1 MDDLQTAKEQILA
14 ATPDNLNQILELV
27 GQAEDIE
34 QRAILLRQ
42 LVQAIASMS
51 TKTERE
57 QYIQLAKQLGAVSS
71 TRALRD
77 DVEREV
83 RERQK
88 FAREVLNVGLPGG
101 QLKSSQYI
109 EILTDMGYTFRML
122 ELDETLYINGQP
134 ASDGIEAKI
143 RAQMRDA
150 GYKHVN
156 IIRDV
161 YVAHAFDNQ
170 FNPIKDYLT
179 GLRWDGKPRIDE
191 LVRHFEDTHRTKD
204 CSAPLLGLW
213 VKKWMAGAIAKVLA
227 PNGYQNPML
236 VLVSSISY
244 NNGQVLAAQGKGKS
258 YWASWMCSG
267 LPDYFLSSDV
277 NPRDKDYFRRQL
289 TYFIWEV
296 DELGSTTKKS
306 DVEALKS
313 FITTPVITIRPS
325 YARNDIRKRPMA
337 SFVGTVN
344 DDGVGFLPDTTGN
357 RRFLTVEI
365 TNIDFGYT
373 SLDVDQIWA
382 EAFATLYNNSD
393 FHKELS
399 EEERR
404 IRDEENSKYGRDSTV
419 ADYILIHYDI
429 SHDPADVVETNQLL
443 EDISANSTVND
454 TRRALEMEIAK
465 CLKAQG
471 LVKKPKPSRWLG
483 IKEKR

>member
-1 MDDLQTAKEQILA
+1 MDDLQAVKEQILTP
-14 ATPDNLNQILELV
+14 TPDSLTQVLELV
-27 GQAEDIE
+27 GQTKNIE
-34 QRAILLRQ
+34 ERAILLRK

-83 RERQK
+83 CEREK
-88 FAREVLNVGLPGG
+88 FAREVLNVGLPGS
-101 QLKSSQYI
+101 QLKSDQYI
-109 EILTDMGYTFRML
+109 EILTEMGYTFQML
-122 ELDETLYINGQP
+122 ELDETLHINGQP

-161 YVAHAFDNQ
+161 YVAHAFDNK
-170 FNPIKDYLT
+170 FNPIKDYLI
-179 GLRWDGKPRIDE
+179 GLRWDGKDRIDE
-191 LVRHFEDTHRTKD
+191 LVRHFEDTRRTKN
-204 CSAPLLGLW
+204 CPAPMFGLW
-213 VKKWMAGAIAKVLA
+213 LKKWMAGAIAKVLA

-236 VLVSSISY
+236 VLVSSIFY
-244 NNGQVLAAQGKGKS
+244 NDGQVLAAQGKGKS
-258 YWASWMCSG
+258 YWAKWMCSG

-289 TYFIWEV
+289 TYFIWEI

-365 TNIDFGYT
+365 THIDFNYT
-373 SLDVDQIWA
+373 NLDVDQIWA
-382 EAFATLYNNSD
+382 EAFATLYNKSD

-404 IRDEENSKYGRDSTV
+404 IRDEENSKYGRDSTI
-419 ADYILIHYDI
+419 ADYILTHYVVT
-429 SHDPADVVETNQLL
+429 HDPVDVIETNNML
-443 EDISANSTVND
+443 EDISSNSAVND

-471 LVKKPKPSRWLG
+471 LTKKPKPSRWLG
-483 IKEKR
+483 IRKKH